1 MIVVGCVWCMVDARG
16 MNSDCIITQVTY
28 ETTKGIRSASS
39 VDGDG
44 WEFTFGS
51 PNVITVKLDVNQ
63 PVSVISQLYSGTKKG
78 KFMTRMGTAIWDLM
92 AKQHQPSKGLCI

>member
-1 MIVVGCVWCMVDARG
+1 